1 MWQRISL
8 KGVIIGAVTDV
19 VGTNIWGLIAIV
31 YIFSVY
37 HVHQGAELTDAL
49 KNDPV
54 ISILN
59 WIIGGG
65 FTVLGGYF
73 AAHIAKHDEL
83 TNGTLASF
91 LCVLFAFLEIGSTSI
106 LWVIIG
112 VVVNPILG
120 FLGGYLRAW
129 QKRKQNIPAPPNEP
143 QQYPISETTRRIIDQ
158 MLAHGFRQGEQYK
171 TEFAFFGDATA
182 LDRIRDYF
190 LSNGYEQD
198 KAQTD
203 EMLIVV
209 RPVTLTYD
217 SIGKAL
223 HDVQNLAR
231 EYAVTFDGWSVDARQ
246 IH

>member
-1 MWQRISL
+1 
-8 KGVIIGAVTDV
+8 
-19 VGTNIWGLIAIV
+19 
-31 YIFSVY
+31 
-37 HVHQGAELTDAL
+37 
-49 KNDPV
+49 
-54 ISILN
+54 
-59 WIIGGG
+59 
-65 FTVLGGYF
+65 
-73 AAHIAKHDEL
+73 
-83 TNGTLASF
+83 
-91 LCVLFAFLEIGSTSI
+91 
-106 LWVIIG
+106 
-112 VVVNPILG
+112 
-120 FLGGYLRAW
+120 
-129 QKRKQNIPAPPNEP
+129 
-143 QQYPISETTRRIIDQ
+143 

-217 SIGKAL
+217 STGKAL
-223 HDVQNLAR
+223 HNMQNLAR